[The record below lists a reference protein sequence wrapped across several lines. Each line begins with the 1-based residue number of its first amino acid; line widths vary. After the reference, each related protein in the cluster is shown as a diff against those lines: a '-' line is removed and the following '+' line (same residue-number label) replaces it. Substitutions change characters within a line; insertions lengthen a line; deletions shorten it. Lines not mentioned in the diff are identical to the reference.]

1 MQKLITKEVEK
12 KLPKIDSN
20 CSIYTTGTSNDKVLV
35 HYFSPYMDWYVTH
48 YDPDKK
54 LFYGLVKNREKYQ
67 GITQDFYEYG
77 FFSLR
82 DFEEYNSRSFLSMI
96 ERDQYWFSPN
106 KAPTTAEVMGAN
118 S

>member
-12 KLPKIDSN
+12 KLPKIDRN
-20 CSIYTTGTSNDKVLV
+20 CSIFTTGTSNDKVLV

-54 LFYGLVKNREKYQ
+54 LFYGLVKDQ
-67 GITQDFYEYG
+67 GFYEYG

-118 S
+118 